1 MATGVIA
8 EAQGEWA
15 TAIPL
20 NDGSFQAVRSL
31 SVTKVTS
38 DMPTLRLRGLMNEI
52 KEENKGDPRAKMLR
66 NLQVPSKLGGEIDAI
81 IGIQFKSI
89 YPEEV
94 FSLPSGLTIY
104 KSKFLPANEG
114 ELACI
119 GGPLGALDGL
129 TNTISMSSCVRYLS
143 NLIHNYSAGFV
154 PKIDFFP
161 SSEQEMSSST
171 LMMKLTATAK
181 ILMKMINLN

>member
-1 MATGVIA
+1 M
-8 EAQGEWA
+8 
-15 TAIPL
+15 
-20 NDGSFQAVRSL
+20 
-31 SVTKVTS
+31 
-38 DMPTLRLRGLMNEI
+38 
-52 KEENKGDPRAKMLR
+52 
-66 NLQVPSKLGGEIDAI
+66 QVHSKLGGEIDAI

-154 PKIDFFP
+154 PKNDFFP
-161 SSEQEMSSST
+161 SSEQEMNRCCN
-171 LMMKLTATAK
+171 MYVDKAIPGIK
-181 ILMKMINLN
+181 QFIEEVNLDHNEFKHLDDENDSNCEDSDEDDQPEFSFT